1 MSRGEGREKGTPGA
15 KPSQN
20 KTALD
25 LGCFRAYS
33 SPRERWGPAGPQT
46 ASQAEVVVP
55 RIKSAKKRMRQTR
68 AHTVHNRTQRSQL
81 RTAIK
86 RVRGAATAADAAKE
100 YAEAV
105 KIIDRAGRKNLIHH
119 NAADRQ
125 KSRLARVVE
134 GKKA

>member
-1 MSRGEGREKGTPGA
+1 M
-15 KPSQN
+15 
-20 KTALD
+20 
-25 LGCFRAYS
+25 
-33 SPRERWGPAGPQT
+33 GPAGPANRVST
-46 ASQAEVVVP
+46 EVVVP

-86 RVRGAATAADAAKE
+86 RVRSAATAADAAKE

-105 KIIDRAGRKNLIHH
+105 KIIDRAGRKNLIHR

-125 KSRLARVVE
+125 KSRLAKAVKA
-134 GKKA
+134 KKA